1 MTRNLAKHL
10 EENSPNLPDVA
21 FTSHLGRKAFRFR
34 RAIICKDS
42 IDAADAIRRGASRRV
57 VSNSARDNERPL
69 IFLCPGQGSQYPS
82 MGRGLYE
89 SEPVFRSTIDFC
101 ADYLREF
108 IGVDLRT
115 VLFPSESSTAAAEL
129 LNQTRLT
136 QPALFVLE
144 YAVAK
149 LWSSW
154 GIEPTAMI
162 GHSVG
167 EFAAAC
173 IAGVFSLEAGLQ
185 IIAERGRLIQSM
197 PAGSMTAVPLPES
210 EVLPLLNGKLSLASV
225 NGDEQCVVS
234 GPDYAIGDLEKL
246 LTDKQLEYHRL
257 RVSHAFHS
265 SMMDPILREFA
276 DFVRRFELAPP
287 RIPYI
292 SSATGTWI
300 TDAEAID
307 PDYWAGQL
315 RQTVRF
321 LGRVLG
327 GKSLDMLAS
336 RLIGASQNWILLEIT
351 RFFFPRTA
359 IER

>member
-1 MTRNLAKHL
+1 MRLMR
-10 EENSPNLPDVA
+10 S
-21 FTSHLGRKAFRFR
+21 GKALRDESF
-34 RAIICKDS
+34 
-42 IDAADAIRRGASRRV
+42 
-57 VSNSARDNERPL
+57 SNSERENDRPV
-69 IFLCPGQGSQYPS
+69 IFLCPGQGSQYVS

-89 SEPVFRSTIDFC
+89 SEPVFKSTIDFC
-101 ADYLREF
+101 ADYLRPF

-115 VLFPSESSTAAAEL
+115 ILFPSEAESSAAAEL

-136 QPALFVLE
+136 QPALFVIE

-154 GIEPTAMI
+154 GIEPAAMI

-185 IIAERGRLIQSM
+185 IVAERGRLIQSM

-210 EVLPLLNGKLSLASV
+210 EVIPLLNGKLSLASV
-225 NGDEQCVVS
+225 NADEQCVVS
-234 GPDYAIGDLEKL
+234 GPDLAIGELEKSL
-246 LTDKQLEYHRL
+246 ADKGLEYHRL

-287 RIPYI
+287 TIPYI

-300 TDAEAID
+300 TDAEATD
-307 PDYWAGQL
+307 PEYWARQL

-321 LGRVLG
+321 SNG
-327 GKSLDMLAS
+327 
-336 RLIGASQNWILLEIT
+336 
-351 RFFFPRTA
+351 
-359 IER
+359 IE